1 MRTFHQRQHVRISKY
16 GKLFKAGQKPYSG
29 VHLLSSKPGARLQLN
44 PYEPNSKARRLLKQG
59 KLPPPPKFVTL
70 THPKSTK
77 MIGVPRAIKITKL
90 RSYDNHAAI
99 VPIRVQQK
107 QANYFRAMTKSLRK
121 GNLPPPEVTVRRS
134 FVAKHTVLEGRHR
147 LTTAA
152 AAGYTYTWIAPMTYV
167 RKEHR

>member
-1 MRTFHQRQHVRISKY
+1 MKFQQRQHVRVSKY

-29 VHLLSSKPGARLQLN
+29 VHLLSSKSGARLELN
-44 PYEPNSKARRLLKQG
+44 PYEPSSKARRLLKQG

-77 MIGVPRAIKITKL
+77 MVGVPRAIKIAFLK
-90 RSYDNHAAI
+90 SYGSHAAI
-99 VPIRVQQK
+99 VPVKVQQK
-107 QANYFRAMTKSLRK
+107 QAGYFRAMTKSLKK

-134 FVAKHTVLEGRHR
+134 YVAKHTVLEGRHR
-147 LTTAA
+147 LTAA
-152 AAGYTYTWIAPMTYV
+152 HAAGYTYTWIAPLTYV